1 MNTQMY
7 NFSYIFALSAALM
20 KLYLLK
26 GRLFLLEH
34 TIKK

>member
-1 MNTQMY
+1 MKGQILKMSHILAMTIAVTQ
-7 NFSYIFALSAALM
+7 I
-20 KLYLLK
+20 YLLK